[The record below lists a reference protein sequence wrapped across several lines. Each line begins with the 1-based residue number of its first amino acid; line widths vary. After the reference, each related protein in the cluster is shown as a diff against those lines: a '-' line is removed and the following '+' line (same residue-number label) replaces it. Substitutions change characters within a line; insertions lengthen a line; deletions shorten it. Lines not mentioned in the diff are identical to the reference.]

1 MARTNDFETAA
12 DEWSRYNGTG
22 AGISFSP
29 EARVHY
35 TYSNAED
42 LLDNLEDLAEML
54 QHHEE
59 SQRPRLDILDDYYEG
74 QNTSIARG
82 RRRKETHLA
91 DHRPTHAFA
100 EYVSQFI
107 QGYMVGVP
115 IQVQHTEDA
124 ANEILRELNE
134 RNDADAH
141 NAELILDLSVYGRAY
156 ELLFRRKD
164 DVVRFVRLDP
174 LQTFVI
180 YDDTVERKPIAG
192 VRYFRR
198 GYKQDQDERY
208 QVEVY
213 TDQNT
218 YYFEAS
224 DMQSRNL
231 MSVREEPHYFDGV
244 PVIEYENNRFRQGDY
259 EKVLSLIDLY
269 DAAEADT
276 ANYMTDL
283 NDAMLK
289 IKGNVELSAEEARKM
304 KESNIL
310 FLKTEMAADGK
321 EGSADADYIY
331 KQYDVSG
338 VEAYKNR
345 IADDIHK
352 FTNTPNMNDEN
363 FAGNASGVAMVY
375 KLFGLEQKRVTKE
388 RLFKRSMKERY
399 RLVNNLLSTGREGSF
414 DVDELDIVFTPNL
427 PKNLKDELETFAKL
441 GGQLSNRTKL
451 ELLSFVDDPGEE
463 EERIEEETEAKRL
476 PYEFPTD
483 NPQDEQQDPPP
494 VEGETDGQ

>member
-1 MARTNDFETAA
+1 MTRTNDFETAA
-12 DEWSRYNGTG
+12 DEWGRYDGTG
-22 AGISFSP
+22 AGVKFSP

-74 QNTSIARG
+74 QNTSIAQG

-124 ANEILRELNE
+124 ANEIIRDLNE
-134 RNDADAH
+134 QNDADAH

-156 ELLFRRKD
+156 ELLFRRQD

-218 YYFEAS
+218 HYFEAS

-231 MSVREEPHYFDGV
+231 MSVRDEPHYFDGV

-451 ELLSFVDDPGEE
+451 ELLSFIDDPSEE
-463 EERIEEETEAKRL
+463 EERLEEETEAKRL

-494 VEGETDGQ
+494 VEGETDGR